1 MLEQRLLLFEQR
13 FNSSYSVFVSFRA
26 KSAMSRGNSH
36 YFSKKKTKQILIIN
50 ICSTSTR
57 VMGQNPAIFNVLNLP
72 VFFFTRRV
80 KNLTRPFSFY

>member
-13 FNSSYSVFVSFRA
+13 FNSSYSVFVFFRA
-26 KSAMSRGNSH
+26 KSAISRGNSH
-36 YFSKKKTKQILIIN
+36 YFSKKTKQILIIN

-57 VMGQNPAIFNVLNLP
+57 VMGQNPATFNLLNLP
-72 VFFFTRRV
+72 VFFFTRRG